1 MITVA
6 EATRLIQENILNLP
20 ITEVSLTEANGCVL
34 REPIYADRDF
44 PPFHRV
50 SMDGIAIRFAS
61 FQAGEDTFR
70 IEGVQLAGAPAQ
82 TLHQTDNCL
91 EVMTGAILPIN
102 TDTVIRYED
111 LKLFER
117 NGVRYA
123 HIFAAPKGPMQNVH
137 QQGSDRHRS
146 DLLIP
151 ADTLLSPA
159 EIAVIATVGKTTVQV
174 SQPLRVAIIST
185 GDELVEVSE
194 MPLPHQIR
202 QSNSYLLQAALQEQ
216 GVKAQRFHL
225 RDDKA
230 ALLTELK
237 GLLSRF
243 DALVLSGGVSKGKA
257 DFVPEVL
264 AELGVQKLFHE
275 VAQRPGKPFWFGR
288 VAGGPVVFALP
299 GNPVSTFVC
308 FYRYVRPWVRASLGA
323 PAALLPKAILQEET
337 VFRPDLTYFLPVKV
351 AIGTSGMLTA
361 KPVQIGG
368 SGDFA
373 ALLHADGF
381 LELPQKQSTFSVG
394 EVYAFYGFRKLIL
407 G

>member
-1 MITVA
+1 MITVT
-6 EATRLIQENILNLP
+6 EAVRLIGENTLTLP
-20 ITEVSLTEANGCVL
+20 IAEVALTEANGAVL

-50 SMDGIAIRFAS
+50 SMDGIAIRFAN

-70 IEGVQLAGAPAQ
+70 IEGVQLAGALPQ
-82 TLHQTDNCL
+82 TLHQNDGCL
-91 EVMTGAILPIN
+91 EVMTGAILPDN

-111 LKLFER
+111 LKITER
-117 NGVRYA
+117 NGIRYA
-123 HIFAAPKGPMQNVH
+123 HIFAAPKGRMQNVH
-137 QQGSDRHRS
+137 QKGSDRRAS

-151 ADTLLSPA
+151 TGTFLSPA
-159 EIAVIATVGKTTVQV
+159 EIAVIATVGKTTVQI
-174 SQPLRVAIIST
+174 SQPPRIAIIST
-185 GDELVEVSE
+185 GDELVEVTE

-202 QSNSYLLQAALQEQ
+202 QSNSYMLQAALQEQ

-237 GLLSRF
+237 DLLSRF
-243 DALVLSGGVSKGKA
+243 DALILSGGVSKGKA
-257 DFVPEVL
+257 DFIPEVL
-264 AELGVQKLFHE
+264 TELGVQKLFHE

-288 VAGGPVVFALP
+288 VANGPAVFALP

-308 FYRYVRPWVRASLGA
+308 FYKYVRPWVRASLGA
-323 PAALLPKAILQEET
+323 PAALTPKAILQDET
-337 VFRPDLTYFLPVKV
+337 VFRPDLTYFLPVKIV
-351 AIGTSGMLTA
+351 IGTRGMLTA
-361 KPVQIGG
+361 KPVNIGG

-373 ALLHADGF
+373 ALMSADGF

-394 EVYAFYGFRKLIL
+394 EVYAYYGFR
-407 G
+407 

>member
-1 MITVA
+1 MITVT
-6 EATRLIQENILNLP
+6 EAVRLIGENTLTLP
-20 ITEVSLTEANGCVL
+20 ITEVTLTAANGSVL
-34 REPIYADRDF
+34 REPISADRDF

-50 SMDGIAIRFAS
+50 SMDGIAIRFAN

-70 IEGVQLAGAPAQ
+70 IEGVQLAGAPPQ
-82 TLHQTDNCL
+82 TLHQNDGCL
-91 EVMTGAILPIN
+91 EVMTGAILPGN

-111 LKLFER
+111 LKIFDR
-117 NGVRYA
+117 NGIRYA
-123 HIFAAPKGPMQNVH
+123 HIFAAPKGRMQNVH
-137 QQGSDRHRS
+137 QRGSDRQAA

-151 ADTLLSPA
+151 AGTLLSPA

-185 GDELVEVSE
+185 GDELVEVTE

-237 GLLSRF
+237 DLLSRF
-243 DALVLSGGVSKGKA
+243 DALILSGGVSKGKA
-257 DFVPEVL
+257 DFIPEVL

-288 VAGGPVVFALP
+288 VANGPVVFALP

-308 FYRYVRPWVRASLGA
+308 FYKYVRPWVRASLSA
-323 PAALLPKAILQEET
+323 PAALVPKAILQEET

-361 KPVQIGG
+361 KPVHIGG

-373 ALLHADGF
+373 ALLSADGF

-394 EVYAFYGFRKLIL
+394 EVYAFYGFRS
-407 G
+407 